1 MAVYA
6 LHAVHFHQIDA
17 TTSAFSQA
25 TDKVISRVEE
35 SQTGVQ
41 AWQWFQT
48 QWQNQNLPQ
57 YLLH

>member
-41 AWQWFQT
+41 A
-48 QWQNQNLPQ
+48 
-57 YLLH
+57 